1 MKTKMLNYFTLIILS
16 LLLVLPSVQAKN
28 KATGQTIKVSL
39 QKRIPSDLDEGAII
53 IVNDI
58 QEWNC
63 KETAII
69 ICDMW
74 AKYWC
79 KGSTGRVGEMAPF
92 MNNVVSIARDKGVF
106 IIHAPSDCMDYY
118 KNHPARKLGAKY
130 KNKKAGRIIS
140 DSKLDSEKD
149 AVWPIDQSDGGCDC
163 SPECEQ
169 GSPWTH
175 EIDLLKISDDDAIS
189 DSGVEIAGLFEKR
202 GIKNVIL
209 MGVHTNMCVIGRS
222 FGLRN
227 MARLG
232 YNVVLMRD
240 LTDTMYDSK
249 QWPHVSHFTG
259 NSLIAEYIETYV
271 SPSML
276 SCDFTGQKQFRFK
289 DDKRPIVAFVAAES
303 EYRADQRLPEFA
315 HELLLHEGVNC
326 EFALGKPIMEGPGRH
341 NIENLQIL
349 NDADLAVIFVRR
361 RALPEEQM
369 SLIKGYIESGK
380 PLLGIRTASHAFD
393 AKGNVAREGGGIT
406 EAKEQASQWLSQWPD
421 FDKDVLGGNYEGHY
435 GHLEEPTVISI
446 VPGME
451 NNPVLK
457 NVPQEGFNSPNWLY
471 KNRPLRSE
479 NAQVLLV
486 GTIPNE
492 LPEPVLWINHTGK
505 NNVIYTSLGHWDDW
519 DIKGFRNL
527 MVNSVHY
534 LLNTNK

>member
-1 MKTKMLNYFTLIILS
+1 
-16 LLLVLPSVQAKN
+16 
-28 KATGQTIKVSL
+28 
-39 QKRIPSDLDEGAII
+39 
-53 IVNDI
+53 
-58 QEWNC
+58 
-63 KETAII
+63 
-69 ICDMW
+69 
-74 AKYWC
+74 
-79 KGSTGRVGEMAPF
+79 
-92 MNNVVSIARDKGVF
+92 
-106 IIHAPSDCMDYY
+106 
-118 KNHPARKLGAKY
+118 
-130 KNKKAGRIIS
+130 
-140 DSKLDSEKD
+140 
-149 AVWPIDQSDGGCDC
+149 
-163 SPECEQ
+163 
-169 GSPWTH
+169 
-175 EIDLLKISDDDAIS
+175 
-189 DSGVEIAGLFEKR
+189 
-202 GIKNVIL
+202 
-209 MGVHTNMCVIGRS
+209 
-222 FGLRN
+222 
-227 MARLG
+227 
-232 YNVVLMRD
+232 
-240 LTDTMYDSK
+240 MYDSK